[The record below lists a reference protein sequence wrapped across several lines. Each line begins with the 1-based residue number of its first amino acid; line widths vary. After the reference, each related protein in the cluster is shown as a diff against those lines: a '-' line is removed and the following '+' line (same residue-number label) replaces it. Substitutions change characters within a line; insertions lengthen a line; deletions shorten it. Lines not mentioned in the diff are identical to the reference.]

1 MPGEMPYN
9 LHMLGKDKIVIYCDG
24 ACSGNQFRNNAGGW
38 GAILK
43 YKDEVKEICG
53 GEINTSNQ
61 RMELTACI
69 KALELLKPGKYPV
82 TVYTDSAYLFNC
94 MQKKWYLKWQQN
106 GWRNA
111 SKQPV
116 ENRDLWERLLALI
129 ASHKIDFMKVAGHSG
144 DQLNERA
151 DMLAKKG
158 IVEAKNSAR
167 S

>member
-1 MPGEMPYN
+1 MT
-9 LHMLGKDKIVIYCDG
+9 GKDKIIIYCDG
-24 ACSGNQFRNNAGGW
+24 ACSGNQFQKNAGGW

-43 YKDEVKEICG
+43 YNDRVKEIYG

-69 KALELLKPGKYPV
+69 KALEQLKPGKYEV

-94 MQKKWYLKWQQN
+94 MQKKWYLNWQKN

-111 SKQPV
+111 SKRPV
-116 ENRDLWERLLALI
+116 ENRDLWERLLILTTAC
-129 ASHKIDFMKVAGHSG
+129 KIDFRKVAGHSG
-144 DQLNERA
+144 DELNERA
-151 DMLAKKG
+151 DALAKKG
-158 IVEAKNSAR
+158 IEEAKKSDC